1 MRDFDISH
9 QGAKQ
14 ITQKDCERTNA
25 MPAMD
30 DTHFRFLH
38 QNLPAQ
44 ASAELYPLLQ
54 FVPQVGSREL
64 PDLFHSD
71 IEDFFFSMELIDAR
85 CAGLVDELRRAI
97 HN

>member
-1 MRDFDISH
+1 
-9 QGAKQ
+9 
-14 ITQKDCERTNA
+14 
-25 MPAMD
+25 MD

-54 FVPQVGSREL
+54 FGPQVGSRE
-64 PDLFHSD
+64 FSYHSMATF
-71 IEDFFFSMELIDAR
+71 ESFFSMDLIKAG
-85 CAGLVDELRRAI
+85 CAGLVDGLRRTI